1 MDLRI
6 SEKLRMPFTRV
17 PVLGFGM
24 AALSALLLGLAPAAA
39 QEFYRGKQITLLI
52 SSGVGGGYD
61 TYARALARHLSRHIP
76 GNPTIVPKN
85 MPGAGGV
92 IATSTLYNN
101 APKDGL
107 TIAAL
112 SNGVAMDPLF
122 GLSAN
127 RFDALKLNWLGSI
140 GKLENICVTWHS
152 NPVKTIEQ
160 ARGREIL
167 VAAAG
172 ATSNTGTMPRIVN
185 ELLGTRFKVVGGYPE
200 GSGTTLALENGEVGG
215 VCGISYSTLQAMRPT
230 WLRDKRLNV
239 LLQIGLNRIA
249 ALPNVPNAYDL
260 VTDPEAKKVLELIL
274 VRQEIGRPFAAPP
287 GVPADRVAILR
298 TAFAGT
304 LKDPAFLVEAKKL
317 QLEVDPLTGEDIQVL
332 LRTAYAAPKPV
343 VARAARLVTGR

>member
-1 MDLRI
+1 MAHRQLRHGECI
-6 SEKLRMPFTRV
+6 A
-17 PVLGFGM
+17 VLT
-24 AALSALLLGLAPAAA
+24 AAFLILFAVSATAQTPAP
-39 QEFYRGKQITLLI
+39 FYRGKQITLLI

-61 TYARALARHLSRHIP
+61 TYARALARHWARHIP

-140 GKLENICVTWHS
+140 GKLENICITWS
-152 NPVKTIEQ
+152 TSPVKTIAQ
-160 ARGREIL
+160 AKGREIL

-185 ELLGTRFKVVGGYPE
+185 EFLGTRFKVVGGYPE

-215 VCGISYSTLQAMRPT
+215 VCGISYSTLQAMRPN
-230 WLRDKRLNV
+230 WLREKRVNV
-239 LLQIGLNRIA
+239 LLQIGLENIA
-249 ALPNVPNAYDL
+249 ALPDVPNAYNL
-260 VTDPEAKKVLELIL
+260 IADPEAKKVLELIL
-274 VRQEIGRPFAAPP
+274 VRQEMGRPFAAPP
-287 GVPADRVAILR
+287 SVPADRVAILR
-298 TAFAGT
+298 TAFDAT
-304 LKDPAFLVEAKKL
+304 LKDAAFLAEAKKL
-317 QLEVDPLTGEDIQVL
+317 QLEVDPLTGAQIEAL
-332 LRTAYAAPKPV
+332 LKTAYAAPKPLI
-343 VARAARLVTGR
+343 ARAARLVSGR